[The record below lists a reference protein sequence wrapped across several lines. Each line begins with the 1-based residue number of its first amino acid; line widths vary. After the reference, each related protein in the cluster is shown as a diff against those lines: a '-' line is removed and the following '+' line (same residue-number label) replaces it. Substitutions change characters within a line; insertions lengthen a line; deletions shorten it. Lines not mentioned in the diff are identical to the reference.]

1 MTEIVN
7 NNNGMAFD
15 LLETGNSASTTSGRG
30 EFSSFFSDIDNSEN
44 SGPQDREITDSKL
57 SSLEETMSEIISIIK
72 NSELNIDNN
81 ILSDIALKLKSF
93 FGTFNSVENAG
104 DTQTKNIQ
112 RNNGN
117 DNFLHLM
124 RFLDKIKSILSL
136 NKNTDQSRNQEINRV
151 LDQITPKL
159 NEQIKAHIKRNT
171 SLTIDDKVGMLNKRA
186 VTVTQNS
193 TVRPDETNVN
203 NTNAKA
209 SDKAEM
215 TQVTQRADKVR
226 SKIKDTPPG
235 KIFDSEK
242 NSDAAGN
249 EINKTIKT
257 KSDLMPQQGS
267 SNGAFGKDLSI
278 ESNLAKE
285 SIGSGSKLDT
295 HITGS
300 QGNSTRA
307 PISNNQTSNGLLNNL
322 NMLSKSWGEKLIE
335 KIEKSIVDGTEKIEL
350 SLSPK
355 SLGKLNVTI
364 NMQDSVARINIV
376 AESSSVA
383 ALLGEAE
390 AKLSQMME
398 ASGLK
403 LASLQTL
410 TQQFGQNRKGKE
422 QAQKL
427 AVSKKKDN
435 ISDPEKTNRK
445 INNEKRHNEGLNLI
459 A

>member
-7 NNNGMAFD
+7 NSNGMAFD

-57 SSLEETMSEIISIIK
+57 SSLEETMSEILSIIK

-171 SLTIDDKVGMLNKRA
+171 GLTIDDKIGMLNKRG

-193 TVRPDETNVN
+193 TVRRDETNVN

-209 SDKAEM
+209 PDKTEM

-242 NSDAAGN
+242 NSDTDGN

-295 HITGS
+295 HITDS

-307 PISNNQTSNGLLNNL
+307 PISNNQTSNGLLNDL

-355 SLGKLNVTI
+355 SLGKLNITI
-364 NMQDSVARINIV
+364 NMQDSIARINIV